1 MPAAVVSL
9 FSLLLLP
16 GPVQGIQFEQTTV
29 TYAGGRATGPG
40 VSARVFWAGRR
51 MRLEP
56 GGDSGGPA
64 FILRLD
70 ESKAYRIDP
79 VQKIAVAVDV
89 PRLRARSQMDLA
101 MAGDLMGAGDR
112 EARTTPLAAT
122 KVIAGLPCKGFRISA
137 GSTVMDLY
145 VTEAVPI
152 GMDAFAE
159 FLEWSGASQALGGI
173 MDEMLKLPG
182 FPLETRS
189 RVTVLG
195 EVHETRSI
203 VTRIETGP
211 QPAALFEPPPGY
223 RIVPEDAPPDER

>member
-1 MPAAVVSL
+1 MLVALVASL
-9 FSLLLLP
+9 SSLLLSGP
-16 GPVQGIQFEQTTV
+16 GQGVQFEQTTV

-40 VSARVFWAGRR
+40 VSARVFCAGRR

-56 GGDSGGPA
+56 GGPDGGPA

-79 VQKIAVAVDV
+79 VRKIAVAVDV

-101 MAGDLMGAGDR
+101 MAGDLMGAGAG
-112 EARTTPLAAT
+112 EARTTPLSTT
-122 KVIAGLPCKGFRISA
+122 KVIAGLPCKGFRIAA

-145 VTEAVPI
+145 VSEAVPVGI
-152 GMDAFAE
+152 DTFAE
-159 FLEWSGASQALGGI
+159 FLEWSGASQALAGI
-173 MDEMLKLPG
+173 IDEMLKLPG

-195 EVHETRSI
+195 EVHETRST

-223 RIVPEDAPPDER
+223 RIVPEDAPTDER